1 LKRHLNTNKVIWSL
15 VLMLLLTLSFG
26 AMASAKT
33 QLTFWTMWT
42 DKAQLEVQREWA
54 EDFGKLHPDVEVL
67 VEPVPWGESYPK
79 YQAAMAAGTTP
90 DLGVLWPEFAVQIGS
105 VGVLEPLDGLLDEVG
120 RDNIYQNLIDV
131 HSYGGHTWAAPHVN
145 YNQVLFVR
153 ESWLKDIGYAVPQ
166 EPLTWEEFV
175 DIARKMTKGDRY
187 GIGGEIVSIAR
198 SHATDHAVA
207 MAMGRHG
214 LYYKDKEGNVT
225 FDNPQTVA
233 AVQEL
238 SDLFL
243 KDKVMPPGSP
253 GYTGG
258 GEYGML
264 YQTDKLGM
272 NGCSSS
278 FYGVL
283 AEEAPDVYE
292 DTLILP
298 LPTGPAGGANW
309 ISPDGI
315 GIFANSKNKDLAK
328 EFIKFYLQDENIR
341 KWAKATRGLAAT
353 KSGNEDPFFEEPIF
367 KVQRD
372 QIEWGWGVRYNGS
385 FVSPSDGE
393 LDGMFIFSTM
403 MQDIVSRG
411 MSVQDAVT
419 KAAKAIERLPSIKK

>member
-1 LKRHLNTNKVIWSL
+1 MKKHLNAGKAICAL
-15 VLMLLLTLSFG
+15 VLVMLLTLSFG
-26 AMASAKT
+26 AMVSAKT

-42 DKAQLEVQREWA
+42 SSTQLAVQREWA
-54 EDFGKLHPDVEVL
+54 EDFGKLHPDVEVI
-67 VEPVPWGESYPK
+67 VEAVPWGESYPK

-105 VGVLEPLDGLLDEVG
+105 VGVLEPLDSLLDEIG
-120 RDNIYQNLIDV
+120 RDNIYENLIDV

-145 YNQVLFVR
+145 YNQVLHVR
-153 ESWLKDIGYAVPQ
+153 ESWLKDIGYAVPE
-166 EPLTWEEFV
+166 EPLTWETFV
-175 DIARKMTKGDRY
+175 DIARKMTKGDQY
-187 GIGGEIVSIAR
+187 GIGGEIVSVAR

-214 LYYKDKEGNVT
+214 IYYKDKQGNVT
-225 FDNPQTVA
+225 FDTPQTVV

-243 KDKVMPPGSP
+243 KDKVMAPGAA

-258 GEYGML
+258 EDNML
-264 YQTDKLGM
+264 YETGKLGI

-283 AEEAPDVYE
+283 AAEAPEVYE
-292 DTLILP
+292 DTLVLP

-315 GIFANSKNKDLAK
+315 GIFANSKNKELAK

-353 KSGNEDPFFEEPIF
+353 RSGNEDPFFEDPIF

-385 FVSPSDGE
+385 YVSPSDGE

-403 MQDIVSRG
+403 MQDIVSKG
-411 MSVQDAVT
+411 MPVQEAVT
-419 KAAKAIERLPSIKK
+419 RAAKAIERLPSIKK